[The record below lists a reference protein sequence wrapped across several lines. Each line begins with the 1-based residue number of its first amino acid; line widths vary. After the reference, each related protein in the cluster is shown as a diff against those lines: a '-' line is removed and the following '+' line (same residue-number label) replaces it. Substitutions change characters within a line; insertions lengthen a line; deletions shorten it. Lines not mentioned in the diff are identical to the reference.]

1 LPLNIQNALQDEDNT
16 LVLSV
21 VSMWEMQIKAQ
32 IGRLHLPVPVKEF
45 VAVKQATNNI
55 QTLPILARHVWTL
68 NSLPLHH
75 RDPFDRL
82 LLAQAV
88 TEKVHFVSIDAV
100 MTQYPVSLL
109 TE

>member
-1 LPLNIQNALQDEDNT
+1 
-16 LVLSV
+16 
-21 VSMWEMQIKAQ
+21 MWEMQIKAQ

-45 VAVKQATNNI
+45 VAVQQATNNI
-55 QTLPILARHVWTL
+55 QTLPVLERHVWTL

-100 MTQYPVSLL
+100 MTHYPVSLL